1 MDGRSFAS
9 LNVSYMPCGAFDMAF
24 IFSQLIKGPE
34 GSSVELCFMRQET
47 RNVGKVS
54 GFGGHLEHVTL
65 VRESMLLLCEEDMT
79 HDPSQVALEG
89 VVQPSQKANVQEPV
103 FVTCVGDSPKQ
114 IVLQSEPRE
123 RSSSL
128 MSPSGTNDPPRR
140 GFFCRHFTCC
150 ISPQNATRDISPSSP
165 PKHDRKMWNVH
176 VHSIEGFS
184 DSVGL
189 IDKTSC
195 RRGQYKGLYP
205 YVKLICAA
213 NSKNK
218 VEFKTQIKNNAGGTA
233 VFDEAFTFELV
244 SLYPI

>member
-1 MDGRSFAS
+1 
-9 LNVSYMPCGAFDMAF
+9 MPCGAFDMAF
-24 IFSQLIKGPE
+24 IFSQRIKGPE
-34 GSSVELCFMRQET
+34 GSSVKLCFMRQEQG

-65 VRESMLLLCEEDMT
+65 VRESMSSLCEEDMT

-89 VVQPSQKANVQEPV
+89 VVQPSQNANVQAPV
-103 FVTCVGDSPKQ
+103 FVTYVGDSPKQ

-123 RSSSL
+123 RPSSL
-128 MSPSGTNDPPRR
+128 MSPSGTNDPHRR

-150 ISPQNATRDISPSSP
+150 ISPQNATRDNSPSSP
-165 PKHDRKMWNVH
+165 PKRERKMWKFH

-184 DSVGL
+184 NSVGL
-189 IDKTSC
+189 MDKTSC
-195 RRGQYKGLYP
+195 RGAQNKGLYP

-218 VEFKTQIKNNAGGTA
+218 LEFKTQIKNNAGGTT

-244 SLYPI
+244 SLHPN

>member
-1 MDGRSFAS
+1 MVVLFSV
-9 LNVSYMPCGAFDMAF
+9 NVPYMPCGAFDMAF
-24 IFSQLIKGPE
+24 IFSQRIKGPQ
-34 GSSVELCFMRQET
+34 GSSVKLCFMRQEQG

-65 VRESMLLLCEEDMT
+65 VRESMLLLCEEDMAQ
-79 HDPSQVALEG
+79 DPSQVALEG
-89 VVQPSQKANVQEPV
+89 IGQPSQKANVQEPV
-103 FVTCVGDSPKQ
+103 FVTYVGDSPKQ

-128 MSPSGTNDPPRR
+128 MSPSGTNDSPRR
-140 GFFCRHFTCC
+140 GFFSRHFTCC
-150 ISPQNATRDISPSSP
+150 ISPQNATRDDSPSSP
-165 PKHDRKMWNVH
+165 PKHDRKVWKVH

-189 IDKTSC
+189 IDQTSC
-195 RRGQYKGLYP
+195 RRGQYKGLNP

-213 NSKNK
+213 NTKNK

-233 VFDEAFTFELV
+233 VFDEAFAFELV
-244 SLYPI
+244 SLYPN